1 MEIGDHKFRLPY
13 WDWSDESQREI
24 LFSKD
29 RLGENVKRVNTK
41 GKMVT
46 EVEGDLFTD
55 WETYCWEDI
64 MGRNITGRNI
74 TGRNITG
81 YPFPIPICNPIF
93 SSNENLRR
101 CPREEFCKKSHKFWP
116 NKTDV
121 DTAVSIKSY
130 DASPYD
136 RCIEGETSSFRN
148 YMEGFILEDK
158 CDEDDQKEKLC
169 SEKEGKFFTRKL
181 HNTVSNTYIDF

>member
-29 RLGENVKRVNTK
+29 RLGENVKKNIN

-46 EVEGDLFTD
+46 KVEGDLFTD
-55 WETYCWEDI
+55 WKTYCWE
-64 MGRNITGRNI
+64 
-74 TGRNITG
+74 NITG
-81 YPFPIPICNPIF
+81 YPFPIPICNPII
-93 SSNENLRR
+93 SSNETLRR

-169 SEKEGKFFTRKL
+169 NKKEEKFFTRKL
-181 HNTVSNTYIDF
+181 HNTVSNNYYVMYIHF